1 LDLNGVKHPTR
12 NKSDIALREKELHFM
27 MRVMDKERRE
37 YGITSDLALQ
47 VVSFEICSV
56 RGI

>member
-1 LDLNGVKHPTR
+1 VKHPTR